1 MRPIIL
7 LSALLSAL
15 LSLPAAS
22 LAQDARDDDDD
33 DPQLAMEPD
42 PDPAARAVWA
52 PAGDAP
58 AAEQD
63 AAGAESDAFARI
75 HDDDARLPELQRARR
90 MVGFDVMDGVR

>member
-1 MRPIIL
+1 MRTIIL
-7 LSALLSAL
+7 LSALLSVL

-22 LAQDARDDDDD
+22 LAQDARDDE
-33 DPQLAMEPD
+33 PQLDVEPD
-42 PDPAARAVWA
+42 PGARAAWA
-52 PAGDAP
+52 PAGDSP

-90 MVGFDVMDGVR
+90 TVGFDVMDGVR